1 MAPRSV
7 KRSAGILLFR
17 RPPTVERLEVLL
29 GHMGGPLWSHRDA
42 GAWSIP
48 KGEYEPD
55 ETPRDAARREFEEE
69 LGLPPPAGEWA
80 DLGEVVNARSGKIVT
95 VWAVEGDLDTSLVVP
110 GTFTMEWPRGSGRV
124 GEFPEID
131 RADWSD
137 IEESRRRLMPYQE
150 PFLDRLV
157 ELLEG

>member
-1 MAPRSV
+1 
-7 KRSAGILLFR
+7 
-17 RPPTVERLEVLL
+17 
-29 GHMGGPLWSHRDA
+29 
-42 GAWSIP
+42 
-48 KGEYEPD
+48 
-55 ETPRDAARREFEEE
+55 
-69 LGLPPPAGEWA
+69 
-80 DLGEVVNARSGKIVT
+80 
-95 VWAVEGDLDTSLVVP
+95 
-110 GTFTMEWPRGSGRV
+110 V